1 MVSKDDTLT
10 KSHVRYVEAR
20 LIADAAK
27 APRWHLQNNQRA
39 GEEGMLPLQDRSAM
53 EEFIDQTKT
62 LVGALGCDLFKSVY
76 SPPVQAPAGRL
87 LSSSV
92 QFEFQGQGFAA
103 QMMVTASAEIVVKS
117 SSRARSRM
125 TPTVPKGIAALR
137 ADLLASGVL
146 SDQAGSLIF
155 SQDYM
160 FSSVSAAAAVVY
172 GGSANGR
179 ISWRLPDGRTYA
191 DWEEA
196 QNSS

>member
-1 MVSKDDTLT
+1 
-10 KSHVRYVEAR
+10 
-20 LIADAAK
+20 
-27 APRWHLQNNQRA
+27 
-39 GEEGMLPLQDRSAM
+39 M